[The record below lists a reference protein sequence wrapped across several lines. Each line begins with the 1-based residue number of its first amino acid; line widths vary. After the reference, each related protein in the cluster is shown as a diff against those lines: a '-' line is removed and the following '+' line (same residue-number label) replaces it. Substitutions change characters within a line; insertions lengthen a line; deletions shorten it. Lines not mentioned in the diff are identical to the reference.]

1 MKGNYQPLP
10 RPVPFDKVLDQ
21 QAEDK
26 QPTGKNNAGEP
37 LVMLS
42 LRLPVRL
49 KNRLKIGGISPHA
62 IRHCSNHQCSKAF
75 LLRNHL
81 GMSGVPSN
89 LVGFY
94 HSNYQFLNPRI
105 SACTV
110 SLIQSLLASRSSS
123 CSMAWRR
130 ICCMACRVRRRRF

>member
-26 QPTGKNNAGEP
+26 QSAGQNNAGEP

-49 KNRLKIGGISPHA
+49 KNRLKIAAAEHGAPCNRSCA
-62 IRHCSNHQCSKAF
+62 T
-75 LLRNHL
+75 
-81 GMSGVPSN
+81 PSN
-89 LVGFY
+89 TN
-94 HSNYQFLNPRI
+94 S
-105 SACTV
+105 TD
-110 SLIQSLLASRSSS
+110 
-123 CSMAWRR
+123 
-130 ICCMACRVRRRRF
+130 

>member
-37 LVMLS
+37 LVTLS

-49 KNRLKIGGISPHA
+49 KNRLKIA
-62 IRHCSNHQCSKAF
+62 A
-75 LLRNHL
+75 
-81 GMSGVPSN
+81 
-89 LVGFY
+89 
-94 HSNYQFLNPRI
+94 
-105 SACTV
+105 A
-110 SLIQSLLASRSSS
+110 
-123 CSMAWRR
+123 
-130 ICCMACRVRRRRF
+130 

>member
-49 KNRLKIGGISPHA
+49 KNRLKIAAAEHGTPCNRSRA
-62 IRHCSNHQCSKAF
+62 RHRTRTRPTRQQRLNKGHRTCRDARIEELIVAMVKSN
-75 LLRNHL
+75 
-81 GMSGVPSN
+81 
-89 LVGFY
+89 
-94 HSNYQFLNPRI
+94 
-105 SACTV
+105 
-110 SLIQSLLASRSSS
+110 
-123 CSMAWRR
+123 
-130 ICCMACRVRRRRF
+130 

>member
-26 QPTGKNNAGEP
+26 QPNGQNNAGEP

-49 KNRLKIGGISPHA
+49 KNRLKIAEHGTPCNRSCA
-62 IRHCSNHQCSKAF
+62 T
-75 LLRNHL
+75 
-81 GMSGVPSN
+81 PSN
-89 LVGFY
+89 TN
-94 HSNYQFLNPRI
+94 STDSP
-105 SACTV
+105 ATTE
-110 SLIQSLLASRSSS
+110 
-123 CSMAWRR
+123 
-130 ICCMACRVRRRRF
+130 

>member
-26 QPTGKNNAGEP
+26 QPNGQNNAGEP

-49 KNRLKIGGISPHA
+49 KNRLKIAAAEHGTPMQQILRHA
-62 IRHCSNHQCSKAF
+62 IEHELDR
-75 LLRNHL
+75 
-81 GMSGVPSN
+81 
-89 LVGFY
+89 
-94 HSNYQFLNPRI
+94 
-105 SACTV
+105 
-110 SLIQSLLASRSSS
+110 LASNN
-123 CSMAWRR
+123 
-130 ICCMACRVRRRRF
+130 

>member
-49 KNRLKIGGISPHA
+49 KNRLKIAANTARHA
-62 IRHCSNHQCSKAF
+62 TDPVPRH
-75 LLRNHL
+75 RTRTR
-81 GMSGVPSN
+81 PT
-89 LVGFY
+89 
-94 HSNYQFLNPRI
+94 R
-105 SACTV
+105 
-110 SLIQSLLASRSSS
+110 
-123 CSMAWRR
+123 
-130 ICCMACRVRRRRF
+130 

>member
-10 RPVPFDKVLDQ
+10 RPVPFDTVLDQ

-49 KNRLKIGGISPHA
+49 KNRLKIAAAEHGTPCNRSCA
-62 IRHCSNHQCSKAF
+62 T
-75 LLRNHL
+75 
-81 GMSGVPSN
+81 PSN
-89 LVGFY
+89 TNSTDSPATTEYKGHRTCRDARIEELIVAMVK
-94 HSNYQFLNPRI
+94 SN
-105 SACTV
+105 
-110 SLIQSLLASRSSS
+110 
-123 CSMAWRR
+123 
-130 ICCMACRVRRRRF
+130 

>member
-42 LRLPVRL
+42 LRLPVQL
-49 KNRLKIGGISPHA
+49 KNRLKIAAAEHGTPCNRSCA
-62 IRHCSNHQCSKAF
+62 T
-75 LLRNHL
+75 
-81 GMSGVPSN
+81 PSN
-89 LVGFY
+89 TN
-94 HSNYQFLNPRI
+94 S
-105 SACTV
+105 TD
-110 SLIQSLLASRSSS
+110 SLATTE
-123 CSMAWRR
+123 
-130 ICCMACRVRRRRF
+130 

>member
-49 KNRLKIGGISPHA
+49 KNRLKIAAAEHGTPCNRSCA
-62 IRHCSNHQCSKAF
+62 T
-75 LLRNHL
+75 
-81 GMSGVPSN
+81 PSN
-89 LVGFY
+89 
-94 HSNYQFLNPRI
+94 
-105 SACTV
+105 T
-110 SLIQSLLASRSSS
+110 SSTDS
-123 CSMAWRR
+123 PATTE
-130 ICCMACRVRRRRF
+130 

>member
-26 QPTGKNNAGEP
+26 QPTGKNSAGEP

-49 KNRLKIGGISPHA
+49 KNRLKIAAEHGTPMQQILRRA
-62 IRHCSNHQCSKAF
+62 IEHELDR
-75 LLRNHL
+75 L
-81 GMSGVPSN
+81 GDSD
-89 LVGFY
+89 
-94 HSNYQFLNPRI
+94 
-105 SACTV
+105 
-110 SLIQSLLASRSSS
+110 
-123 CSMAWRR
+123 
-130 ICCMACRVRRRRF
+130 

>member
-49 KNRLKIGGISPHA
+49 KNRLKIAAAATDPA
-62 IRHCSNHQCSKAF
+62 PRHRTRTRPTRQQRLNKGHRTCRDARIDELIVAMVKSN
-75 LLRNHL
+75 
-81 GMSGVPSN
+81 
-89 LVGFY
+89 
-94 HSNYQFLNPRI
+94 
-105 SACTV
+105 
-110 SLIQSLLASRSSS
+110 
-123 CSMAWRR
+123 
-130 ICCMACRVRRRRF
+130 